1 MAGLLGKLLDFP
13 AFLLGFTFLYW
24 SLPISALLGKF
35 SCWRFQGKV
44 NYPYDWAKGLCDL
57 FRVKLLL
64 LPGPQKYR
72 GGPCMFL
79 ANHRCWADFFID
91 VVLSEGN
98 AQMLSRMA
106 VYYVFP
112 MFMISVRA
120 AKGVIL
126 FKRGRQHDKD
136 AFNRM
141 VDKKMAR
148 SPLEGL
154 IIYPEGHRST
164 KQDSL
169 PLKRGMLH
177 YAFSRKL
184 PMQIIMSSN
193 KEAVLSEKKQS
204 AHFGQKI
211 LVGYSDVIQTKDF
224 ASFEDMLAA
233 LQRAWDAQW
242 LRVYSARLEEAVSSM
257 PDRMDTIDYSR
268 HDRLNQLGATAL
280 EGVCFLLAAAL
291 TFKAAAVILRASGS
305 YWLWLLLG
313 LGLWCSI
320 SAVRACQVVTPWAP
334 SQQLRAAQQ
343 QLSSSHD
350 GQRMLAAAQSHSI
363 QAPPQ

>member
-1 MAGLLGKLLDFP
+1 MTGQKALPWGPLHVLGKP
-13 AFLLGFTFLYW
+13 QMLGRL
-24 SLPISALLGKF
+24 
-35 SCWRFQGKV
+35 
-44 NYPYDWAKGLCDL
+44 
-57 FRVKLLL
+57 
-64 LPGPQKYR
+64 
-72 GGPCMFL
+72 
-79 ANHRCWADFFID
+79 FID

-280 EGVCFLLAAAL
+280 EGTSLGPVPAADGRA
-291 TFKAAAVILRASGS
+291 TF
-305 YWLWLLLG
+305 
-313 LGLWCSI
+313 
-320 SAVRACQVVTPWAP
+320 
-334 SQQLRAAQQ
+334 
-343 QLSSSHD
+343 D
-350 GQRMLAAAQSHSI
+350 GGATLQHA
-363 QAPPQ
+363 